1 MVAINRVGSIA
12 LLNDTL
18 THLTATQSKLG
29 DLQVAISSGI
39 KSNSFAGLNGGVE
52 QYTLFNAQQRRAD
65 MFINENTV
73 AVSKMQT
80 ASTAL
85 SSLITLADNMQKL
98 IVNGRNGAVGNSLQL
113 DFQMKDYLK
122 TMGGMLNTSFA
133 GSYIFGG
140 TNSAV
145 APVPDTTSPPMAQG
159 IPDSSYYV
167 GSSQDVML
175 RSDELTTYP
184 FPVRADDPAFQKIYA
199 AAHLAIV
206 AYGSASDS
214 LFAQAQ
220 SLMADGQKDLNS
232 AQSRVS
238 NKIINTKATSDE
250 LTTLSAY
257 CKGLAEDASKTDL
270 VAASTLTSSYE
281 AILQASFQVYAR
293 LSQLKLSDYLK

>member
-1 MVAINRVGSIA
+1 
-12 LLNDTL
+12 
-18 THLTATQSKLG
+18 
-29 DLQVAISSGI
+29 
-39 KSNSFAGLNGGVE
+39 
-52 QYTLFNAQQRRAD
+52 
-65 MFINENTV
+65 
-73 AVSKMQT
+73 
-80 ASTAL
+80 
-85 SSLITLADNMQKL
+85 
-98 IVNGRNGAVGNSLQL
+98 
-113 DFQMKDYLK
+113 
-122 TMGGMLNTSFA
+122 
-133 GSYIFGG
+133 
-140 TNSAV
+140 
-145 APVPDTTSPPMAQG
+145 MAQG
-159 IPDSSYYV
+159 IPDASFYA
-167 GSSQDVML
+167 GSSQDVAM

-206 AYGSASDS
+206 AYGSSSDT

-238 NKIINTKATSDE
+238 NKIINTKATNAE

-270 VAASTLTSSYE
+270 VAASTQTSSYE